1 MDIEKRKEYIGGS
14 DCAGVLG
21 LSRWT
26 TPLKIWAVKTG
37 QIVPEDISQKIAVK
51 LGNKLE
57 QTVCELFTEQTGL
70 KVRRVNE
77 TLFHK
82 DYNFIGANI
91 DRKIEGQDVILEAK
105 TCSVFKAKEW
115 GEDEIP
121 AEYLLQ
127 CYHYLAVTGYKKCW
141 IAVLI
146 GNQDFKFKEVLYDKK
161 VIDDIIRKEV
171 FFWREFVETKT
182 MPTTILSQ
190 DSDILNSLFPN
201 IVKSDPV
208 ALGDEVDS
216 KIESLQGLQEDFNSL
231 KGTIEK
237 SKNEIK
243 AMLKENESGITPH
256 YKVVWQKIHKDPYE
270 VKEQNYRQLKI
281 YGLKEKGE

>member
-105 TCSVFKAKEW
+105 TCSAFKAKEW

-127 CYHYLAVTGYKKCW
+127 CYHYLAVR
-141 IAVLI
+141 
-146 GNQDFKFKEVLYDKK
+146 FKDSLA
-161 VIDDIIRKEV
+161 
-171 FFWREFVETKT
+171 KT
-182 MPTTILSQ
+182 EYCRHVRLGTTTSP
-190 DSDILNSLFPN
+190 D
-201 IVKSDPV
+201 
-208 ALGDEVDS
+208 AH
-216 KIESLQGLQEDFNSL
+216 
-231 KGTIEK
+231 T
-237 SKNEIK
+237 
-243 AMLKENESGITPH
+243 AMLAHHP
-256 YKVVWQKIHKDPYE
+256 
-270 VKEQNYRQLKI
+270 L
-281 YGLKEKGE
+281 